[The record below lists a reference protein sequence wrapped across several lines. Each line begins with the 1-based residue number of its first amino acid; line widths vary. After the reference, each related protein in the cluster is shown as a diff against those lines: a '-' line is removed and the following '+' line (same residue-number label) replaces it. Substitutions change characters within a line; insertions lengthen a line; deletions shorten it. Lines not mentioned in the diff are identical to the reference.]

1 MNSVR
6 PRREFKMIRMARF
19 QWRLL
24 SVLLVVIGSIVAGAW
39 PAGGQT
45 TPPAATNATDKKQAL
60 QPGQIDPEKSR
71 VYIHVS
77 KKRLGHDHAIEGRIK
92 SGSFNLKS
100 DKSTVKDAGQI
111 EFDLGSFSA
120 DTDAARKH
128 VELKGAIAEST
139 REQVTET
146 MLGSDVLDVEQFP
159 QATFKIKSADLR
171 YGRGGDP
178 FYTLQGDFT
187 LHGKTREV
195 SISTQSELQ
204 DGKVRRLR
212 GDFTILQSD
221 FGITPYKA
229 ALGAVGVADQLKIWG
244 DIWIV
249 VDEPNN
255 KKKRE

>member
-1 MNSVR
+1 
-6 PRREFKMIRMARF
+6 MIRMT
-19 QWRLL
+19 RLQSRIL
-24 SVLLVVIGSIVAGAW
+24 SLVIIIGGMSAGGW
-39 PAGGQT
+39 PIAGQT
-45 TPPAATNATDKKQAL
+45 TPPSVTKANDKQPAL
-60 QPGQIDPEKSR
+60 KPGQIDPEKSR

-92 SGSFNLKS
+92 SGSINLKT
-100 DKSTVKDAGQI
+100 DKSTAKEAGLI

-120 DTDAARKH
+120 DTDAARKY
-128 VELKGAIAEST
+128 VELKGAIAEAT

-159 QATFKIKSADLR
+159 RATFKIKSAELR
-171 YGRGGDP
+171 SAKNGDP
-178 FYTLQGDFT
+178 VYTLQGDFT
-187 LHGKTREV
+187 LHGKTRPL
-195 SISTQSELQ
+195 SLSTQSELQ

-229 ALGAVGVADQLKIWG
+229 ALGTVGVADELKIWG

-249 VDEPNN
+249 VEDPAG
-255 KKKRE
+255 KKERK

>member
-1 MNSVR
+1 
-6 PRREFKMIRMARF
+6 MIRRT
-19 QWRLL
+19 RLQRRIPF
-24 SVLLVVIGSIVAGAW
+24 VLLIIIGSMSAGGWPVAGQA
-39 PAGGQT
+39 PST
-45 TPPAATNATDKKQAL
+45 TTKTDDKKPIL
-60 QPGQIDPEKSR
+60 KPGQIDPEKSR

-92 SGSFNLKS
+92 SGSVNLKS
-100 DKSTVKDAGQI
+100 DKSTVKEAGQI
-111 EFDLGSFSA
+111 EFDLASFSA
-120 DTDAARKH
+120 DTDAPRKE

-139 REQVTET
+139 REQVTQT

-159 QATFKIKSADLR
+159 EATFKIKSADYR
-171 YGRGGDP
+171 SVKGSDP
-178 FYTLQGDFT
+178 VYTLQGEFT
-187 LHGKTREV
+187 LHGMTRP
-195 SISTQSELQ
+195 ISLIAQSELQ

-229 ALGAVGVADQLKIWG
+229 ALGTVGVADQLKIWG

-249 VDEPNN
+249 VDDPNS